1 MEVSMTRLRVS
12 GMTCGHCESAVQ
24 RALAAVPGVTR
35 VVRVSREDNLAV
47 VEGPADPAALLEAVR
62 EEGYEVEVQT

>member
-1 MEVSMTRLRVS
+1 MTRLRVS

-47 VEGPADPAALLEAVR
+47 VEGSADPAALLEAVR
-62 EEGYEVEVQT
+62 AEGYEVEVDT

>member
-1 MEVSMTRLRVS
+1 MTRLRVS

-24 RALAAVPGVTR
+24 RALSAVPGVTR

-47 VEGPADPAALLEAVR
+47 VEGSADPAALLEAVR
-62 EEGYEVEVQT
+62 AEGYEVEVDT